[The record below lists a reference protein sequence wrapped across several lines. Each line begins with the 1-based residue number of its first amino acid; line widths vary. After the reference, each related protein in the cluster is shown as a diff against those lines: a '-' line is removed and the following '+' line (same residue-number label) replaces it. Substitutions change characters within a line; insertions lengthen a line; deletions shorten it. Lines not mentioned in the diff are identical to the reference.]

1 MCMHTH
7 THLQAHT
14 HNNDLYNN
22 AFIKHA
28 CITGDVFFL
37 FLFNRISNVYI
48 AIVVTIGAIISSCLL
63 LCYIYTVNFVTV
75 VKMILLKNLWIKIA
89 F

>member
-1 MCMHTH
+1 MLLLSAMTSSIPDDGASKPLNVYAHTH

-28 CITGDVFFL
+28 CITGDFSFYFF
-37 FLFNRISNVYI
+37 S
-48 AIVVTIGAIISSCLL
+48 TE
-63 LCYIYTVNFVTV
+63 
-75 VKMILLKNLWIKIA
+75 
-89 F
+89 